1 VLVSGALCITPLSI
15 MSASVAS
22 AAPVDDFTTYNFG
35 PANYGGNAIEVTG
48 SRAVKLSKEIKQA
61 L

>member
-1 VLVSGALCITPLSI
+1 